1 MDVFQAIIQ
10 RYSCRSYDP
19 RPIEDDK
26 LNKILEAARFAP
38 SANNRQDW
46 RFVVVAEPDTR
57 AKLCKAAND
66 QKFFNEAPVVIAAC
80 STSSHVMTCGQPV
93 APIDVAIALEHIAL
107 QATEVGLAT
116 CWIGSFHPDKVKDI
130 LGIPEDVTVV
140 ELMTLGYPA
149 DLQQP
154 AKRQPL
160 EKIAS
165 FEKWDF

>member
-1 MDVFQAIIQ
+1 MDVFQAVIK

-38 SANNRQDW
+38 SASNRQDW
-46 RFVVVAEPDTR
+46 RFVVVTEPDKR

-66 QKFFNEAPVVIAAC
+66 QKFIKEAPIVIAAC
-80 STSSHVMTCGQPV
+80 SASTHIMTCGQPV
-93 APIDVAIALEHIAL
+93 AAIDVAIALEHIAL
-107 QATEVGLAT
+107 QATEEGLAT
-116 CWIGSFHPDKVKDI
+116 CWIGSFHPDQVKDI
-130 LGIPEDVTVV
+130 LGIPQDIIVV

-149 DLQQP
+149 DLQKT
-154 AKRQPL
+154 AKRLPL
-160 EKIAS
+160 EKIAT